1 MLVAG
6 REGDGIESRMVDLID
21 RHIDGNRARTVDR

>member
-1 MLVAG
+1 MVG

-21 RHIDGNRARTVDR
+21 RYIDGDGARTVDR

>member
-1 MLVAG
+1 MVG

-21 RHIDGNRARTVDR
+21 RHIDGDGARTVDR

>member
-1 MLVAG
+1 MVG

-21 RHIDGNRARTVDR
+21 RHIDGDRARTVNR